1 MAGDQVTAG
10 DASVSAGK
18 ATGPSKTANAGKAAG
33 PNKAT
38 AAVEPATLPDSDP
51 PSLATMSTASWFP
64 FAFWLAAGAL
74 TAYMLVHVVSGL
86 GSLLSILLLAVFFAT
101 ALDPLVT
108 SLVRKGLRRG
118 LAVTV
123 VAFGLLCVI
132 AGFI

>member
-33 PNKAT
+33 TNKAT
-38 AAVEPATLPDSDP
+38 AAVEPATLPDSEP

-74 TAYMLVHVVSGL
+74 TAYMLLHVVSGL
-86 GSLLSILLLAVFFAT
+86 VSLLSILLLARFFAT
-101 ALDPLVT
+101 ALGPLVP
-108 SLVRKGLRRG
+108 SLVRTGFRRA
-118 LAVTV
+118 LAGNVLYFV
-123 VAFGLLCVI
+123 RP
-132 AGFI
+132 